1 MKRLVCSSLAIFLGP
16 VVASAQPPQSETVLW
31 KELPGWTVRMDPSMG
46 NACYVSSIYED
57 GTVVRLGFN
66 FLNNVRQLY
75 FSIGNVKWK
84 SLEAGKEYPVKI
96 QFDNNPPWDA
106 LASAISMD
114 AVNHLHVN
122 TKDADFAQEFSKKL
136 GLRAYYA
143 GKQIVAL
150 RLKGSSKAIDEMLNC
165 QATVTKYIGATRT
178 PPKQTDPF
186 APTPSVKAAED
197 PFEL

>member
-1 MKRLVCSSLAIFLGP
+1 MKRVVCAVFALCLGP
-16 VVASAQPPQSETVLW
+16 VLVSAAPPQSETILW
-31 KELPGWTVRMDPSMG
+31 KDLPGWSIRMDPSMG

-75 FSIGNVKWK
+75 FSIGNAKWK
-84 SLEAGKEYPVKI
+84 SLEAGKEYPVRF
-96 QFDNNPPWDA
+96 QFDNNTPWDA
-106 LASAISMD
+106 TASAINMDSM
-114 AVNHLHVN
+114 NHLHVN

-136 GLRAYYA
+136 GLRAYYG

-150 RLKGSSKAIDEMLNC
+150 RLKGSSRAIDEMLNC
-165 QATVTKYIGATRT
+165 QATVTKYIGSTSA
-178 PPKQTDPF
+178 PPKDTDPF
-186 APTPSVKAAED
+186 VPTPSVKASED

>member
-1 MKRLVCSSLAIFLGP
+1 
-16 VVASAQPPQSETVLW
+16 
-31 KELPGWTVRMDPSMG
+31 MDPSMG

-66 FLNNVRQLY
+66 FLENVRQLY
-75 FSIGNVKWK
+75 FSIGNAKWK

-106 LASAISMD
+106 IASAINMD
-114 AVNHLHVN
+114 TVNHLHVN

-165 QATVTKYIGATRT
+165 QATVTKYIGATSPRPT
-178 PPKQTDPF
+178 PTDPF
-186 APTPSVKAAED
+186 APTPSVKASED